1 MSTNMTNPKIVLP
14 EDGRRSRLQRTPKP
28 DTLDDVAT
36 AMERVE
42 AFWAKYPE
50 GSILPEIEVR
60 TISED
65 VMEIGWDKPRSVEY
79 QIYIARA
86 YVRKNS
92 ESERPDAVA
101 HATRGENDEDELV
114 RLRPQES
121 AETSAISRAIRN
133 LGILATPTKTVAPA
147 AISAPQSDSEIGAD
161 VAAARERSEM
171 SQRDL
176 AAAMTSHWFKWSQAT
191 VSQVENGTRP
201 LRLGEAQ
208 HLAELIGFG
217 GVR

>member
-1 MSTNMTNPKIVLP
+1 MSNIELP
-14 EDGRRSRLQRTPKP
+14 EDNRRSKLQRTPKP
-28 DTLDDVAT
+28 DTFDDVAT

-50 GSILPEIEVR
+50 GSILPE
-60 TISED
+60 
-65 VMEIGWDKPRSVEY
+65 VESRVIDDG
-79 QIYIARA
+79 QSLPFQVFTVRA

-133 LGILATPTKTVAPA
+133 LGILATPTRTTAPA
-147 AISAPQSDSEIGAD
+147 DISAPQSDAEIGAN
-161 VAAARERSEM
+161 VTAARERSET

-176 AAAMTSHWFKWSQAT
+176 AAAMTGRGFKWSQAT
-191 VSQVENGTRP
+191 VSQVEKGSRP
-201 LRLGEAQ
+201 LRFNEAQ
-208 HLAELIGFG
+208 HLADLIGFG
-217 GVR
+217 GTR

>member
-1 MSTNMTNPKIVLP
+1 MSNIELP
-14 EDGRRSRLQRTPKP
+14 EDNRRSKLQRTPKP
-28 DTLDDVAT
+28 DTFDDVAT

-50 GSILPEIEVR
+50 GSILPE
-60 TISED
+60 
-65 VMEIGWDKPRSVEY
+65 VESRIIDDG
-79 QIYIARA
+79 QSLPFQVFTVRA

-133 LGILATPTKTVAPA
+133 LGILATLTRTTVPAP
-147 AISAPQSDSEIGAD
+147 ISAPQSDAEIGAS
-161 VAAARERSEM
+161 VTAARERSEA

-176 AAAMTSHWFKWSQAT
+176 AADMTARGFKWSQAT
-191 VSQVENGTRP
+191 VSQVEKGSRP
-201 LRLGEAQ
+201 LRFNEAQ

-217 GVR
+217 GAA

>member
-1 MSTNMTNPKIVLP
+1 MSNIELP
-14 EDGRRSRLQRTPKP
+14 EDNRRSKLQRTPKP
-28 DTLDDVAT
+28 DTFDDVAT

-50 GSILPEIEVR
+50 GSILPE
-60 TISED
+60 
-65 VMEIGWDKPRSVEY
+65 VESRVIDDG
-79 QIYIARA
+79 QSLPFQVFTVRA

-133 LGILATPTKTVAPA
+133 LGILATPIKTTAPA
-147 AISAPQSDSEIGAD
+147 AISAPQSDAEIGAS
-161 VAAARERSEM
+161 VTSARERSET

-176 AAAMTSHWFKWSQAT
+176 AAEMTARGFKWSQAT
-191 VSQVENGTRP
+191 VSQVEKGSRP
-201 LRLGEAQ
+201 LRFNEAQ
-208 HLAELIGFG
+208 HLADLIGFEG
-217 GVR
+217 TR

>member
-1 MSTNMTNPKIVLP
+1 MSTNTATPELILP
-14 EDGRRSRLQRTPKP
+14 EDSKRSRLQRPKVE
-28 DTLDDVAT
+28 TADDVAT

-50 GSILPEIEVR
+50 GSILPEVETRIVDDGQSLPFQVFTVR
-60 TISED
+60 
-65 VMEIGWDKPRSVEY
+65 V
-79 QIYIARA
+79 

-101 HATRGENDEDELV
+101 HATRGENDEDEIV

-133 LGILATPTKTVAPA
+133 LGILATPTKTTAGAPIA
-147 AISAPQSDSEIGAD
+147 APQSDEEIGAD
-161 VAAARERSEM
+161 VTAARERAEQ
-171 SQRDL
+171 SQKDL
-176 AAAMTSHWFKWSQAT
+176 AADMTARGFKWSQAT
-191 VSQVENGTRP
+191 VSQVEKGSRP
-201 LRLGEAQ
+201 LRFNEAQ
-208 HLAELIGFG
+208 HLAELIRFG

>member
-1 MSTNMTNPKIVLP
+1 MSIIELP
-14 EDGRRSRLQRTPKP
+14 EDNRRSKLQRTPKP
-28 DTLDDVAT
+28 ETFEDVAT

-50 GSILPEIEVR
+50 GSILPE
-60 TISED
+60 
-65 VMEIGWDKPRSVEY
+65 VESRVIDDG
-79 QIYIARA
+79 QSLPFQVFTVRA

-92 ESERPDAVA
+92 ASERPDAVA

-121 AETSAISRAIRN
+121 AETAAISRAIRN
-133 LGILATPTKTVAPA
+133 LGILVAPTKTVTPA
-147 AISAPQSDSEIGAD
+147 TISAPQSDSEIGAD
-161 VAAARERSEM
+161 VTAARERSEK

-176 AAAMTSHWFKWSQAT
+176 AAAMTRRGFKWSQAT
-191 VSQVENGTRP
+191 VSQIEKGTRP
-201 LRLGEAQ
+201 LRLSEAQ
-208 HLAELIGFG
+208 HLAELLGFG

>member
-1 MSTNMTNPKIVLP
+1 MTTPEIVLP
-14 EDGRRSRLQRTPKP
+14 EDSRKSRLQRLAKVETVE
-28 DTLDDVAT
+28 DVAT
-36 AMERVE
+36 ATERIE

-50 GSILPEIEVR
+50 GSILPEVDTRIVDDGQSLPYPVF
-60 TISED
+60 T
-65 VMEIGWDKPRSVEY
+65 V
-79 QIYIARA
+79 RA
-86 YVRKNS
+86 YVRKHS

-121 AETSAISRAIRN
+121 AETAAISRAIRN
-133 LGILATPTKTVAPA
+133 LGILGTPTKTSPAA
-147 AISAPQSDSEIGAD
+147 AISAPQSDEAIGAD
-161 VAAARERSEM
+161 VTAARERSEL

-176 AAAMTSHWFKWSQAT
+176 ASGMTGRGFKWSQAT
-191 VSQVENGTRP
+191 VSQVEKGTRP
-201 LRLGEAQ
+201 LRFNEAQ